1 MDIQKGSVVRAK
13 AGRDKGDYFIVTDIL
28 NSSKVLI
35 SDGKHRKVHKLKLKN
50 VIHLEV
56 TTTDAQDITTNRQIK
71 SFLKSYLEGND
82 V

>member
-13 AGRDKGDYFIVTDIL
+13 AGRDKGGYFVVTDIL
-28 NSSKVLI
+28 DSTKVLI
-35 SDGKHRKVHKLKLKN
+35 SDGKHRKVQNPKLKN

-56 TTTDAQDITTNRQIK
+56 TKEVAQDFTTNRQIK

>member
-13 AGRDKGDYFIVTDIL
+13 AGRDKGDYFVVTDIL
-28 NSSKVLI
+28 NSRQVLI
-35 SDGKHRKVHKLKLKN
+35 SDGKHRKVQKPKLKN

-56 TTTDAQDITTNRQIK
+56 TNTVVQDITTNRQIK

>member
-13 AGRDKGDYFIVTDIL
+13 AGRDKGDYFVVTDIL
-28 NSSKVLI
+28 DSERVLI
-35 SDGKHRKVHKLKLKN
+35 SDGKHRKVQNPKLKN

-56 TTTDAQDITTNRQIK
+56 TKTVAKDITTNRQIK

>member
-13 AGRDKGDYFIVTDIL
+13 AGRDKGDYFVVTDIL
-28 NSSKVLI
+28 NSRQVLI
-35 SDGKHRKVHKLKLKN
+35 SDGKHRKVQKPKLKN

-56 TTTDAQDITTNRQIK
+56 TNTVVQDITTNRQIN